1 MKREFE
7 NLRRRNQELEG
18 GIQIDEEQL
27 EGLRLALEQEKRK
40 SMGVEEYA
48 RRKYQEY
55 ERRLQEEQA
64 ERGEAERAYH
74 ELNRRNQQNAQ
85 QLQQVNAQLE
95 EEKRKR
101 KEVATLADR
110 KAKEL
115 QSINSQ
121 LERQLRDGEGDLQ
134 QKSNDLRRIRG
145 EN

>member
-1 MKREFE
+1 M
-7 NLRRRNQELEG
+7 
-18 GIQIDEEQL
+18 
-27 EGLRLALEQEKRK
+27 
-40 SMGVEEYA
+40 
-48 RRKYQEY
+48 
-55 ERRLQEEQA
+55 
-64 ERGEAERAYH
+64 
-74 ELNRRNQQNAQ
+74 
-85 QLQQVNAQLE
+85 NAQLE